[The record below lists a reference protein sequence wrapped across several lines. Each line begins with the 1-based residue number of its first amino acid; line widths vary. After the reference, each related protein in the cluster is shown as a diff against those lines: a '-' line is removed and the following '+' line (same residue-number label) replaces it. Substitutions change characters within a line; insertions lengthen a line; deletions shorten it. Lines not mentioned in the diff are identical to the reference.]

1 MHITENYDSI
11 TFVLILAHCS
21 LKFCG
26 WKSNYKCIFSG
37 SLYLLIFFVW
47 VMLLLSFYEILTYVW
62 FLFVSQQ
69 KGDIYT
75 LSLFRLSLI
84 VKLVYRYIVQ
94 EEHSLACSSSS
105 GVFKVFLSIC
115 WKLPHSKDVNMHD
128 IFFVLSFEKCHFFFY
143 KNSMFT
149 NFLILDLFLKF
160 YNYIL
165 KRTCWFYFIMQS
177 DLKKK

>member
-37 SLYLLIFFVW
+37 SLYLLNFFFW
-47 VMLLLSFYEILTYVW
+47 VMLLLSFYDILTYVW
-62 FLFVSQQ
+62 FC
-69 KGDIYT
+69 
-75 LSLFRLSLI
+75 LSVNRRVIFTPCLYLDSLI

-128 IFFVLSFEKCHFFFY
+128 IFFVLSFEKCLFFFIR
-143 KNSMFT
+143 
-149 NFLILDLFLKF
+149 ILCLPIF
-160 YNYIL
+160 
-165 KRTCWFYFIMQS
+165 
-177 DLKKK
+177 

>member
-1 MHITENYDSI
+1 MHIFRK
-11 TFVLILAHCS
+11 FVS
-21 LKFCG
+21 FD
-26 WKSNYKCIFSG
+26 
-37 SLYLLIFFVW
+37 FFFW

-62 FLFVSQQ
+62 FLFISQQ

-115 WKLPHSKDVNMHD
+115 RKLPHSKDVNMHD
-128 IFFVLSFEKCHFFFY
+128 IFFVLSFEKCHFFY

-160 YNYIL
+160 YYYIL

-177 DLKKK
+177 DLKKNKSWVMFPL

>member
-1 MHITENYDSI
+1 MHIFRK
-11 TFVLILAHCS
+11 FVS
-21 LKFCG
+21 FD
-26 WKSNYKCIFSG
+26 
-37 SLYLLIFFVW
+37 FFFW

-84 VKLVYRYIVQ
+84 VKLVYRYRKNTVWRVAHPVGYSKSFFQFVENYLIQ
-94 EEHSLACSSSS
+94 KMLICMTY
-105 GVFKVFLSIC
+105 FLFYRL
-115 WKLPHSKDVNMHD
+115 KNV
-128 IFFVLSFEKCHFFFY
+128 IFFN

>member
-11 TFVLILAHCS
+11 TFVGFLAHCS

-37 SLYLLIFFVW
+37 SLYLLIFFFELCFYSHF
-47 VMLLLSFYEILTYVW
+47 MKFLLMFGFCLSVNRRVIFTPCLYL
-62 FLFVSQQ
+62 
-69 KGDIYT
+69 D
-75 LSLFRLSLI
+75 SLI
-84 VKLVYRYIVQ
+84 VKLVYIVQ

-128 IFFVLSFEKCHFFFY
+128 IFFVLSFEKCHFFFIR
-143 KNSMFT
+143 
-149 NFLILDLFLKF
+149 ILCLPIF
-160 YNYIL
+160 
-165 KRTCWFYFIMQS
+165 
-177 DLKKK
+177 

>member
-1 MHITENYDSI
+1 MVEKVIINAYFQEVCIFWFFFLSYAFT
-11 TFVLILAHCS
+11 LILWYS
-21 LKFCG
+21 
-26 WKSNYKCIFSG
+26 
-37 SLYLLIFFVW
+37 YLCLV
-47 VMLLLSFYEILTYVW
+47 
-62 FLFVSQQ
+62 LFISQQ

-128 IFFVLSFEKCHFFFY
+128 IFFVLSFEKCLFFN
-143 KNSMFT
+143 KNSLFT

-177 DLKKK
+177 DLKKNKSWVMFPL